1 MNFLQNK
8 ILDQG
13 LSDKDIILNY
23 VNSYSP
29 SPVRFNAENIKALVG
44 YDIKKDEEKFLK
56 FLRTIDFLVEEG
68 YLRCPSKYV
77 KDSMNPEPITQ
88 LQQNVS
94 ITQYGIDSLRKTEE
108 THLYEMQENREQKLG
123 GSYHITVGDHSYVNI
138 NSTDHSI
145 NTVSI
150 DNQNLDMAVLAEEL
164 ERLRNALLPKA
175 ESAEHYSL
183 IGQIASAESAAKTKN
198 ISDLKQVLSKLKPI
212 GGWVLNI
219 AKEIGV
225 PIVIKALEAR
235 IQ

>member
-1 MNFLQNK
+1 MNFLTICKSKVTVSRKDGSTYNDLPAQITGEI
-8 ILDQG
+8 ILIPNDAVPIEVG
-13 LSDKDIILNY
+13 DIILRRL
-23 VNSYSP
+23 P
-29 SPVRFNAENIKALVG
+29 SGI
-44 YDIKKDEEKFLK
+44 DEKFIVINPGFYDRIAGMPAHYQVK
-56 FLRTIDFLVEEG
+56 FRREGSGEQKSFGEG
-68 YLRCPSKYV
+68 YNIR
-77 KDSMNPEPITQ
+77 I
-88 LQQNVS
+88 
-94 ITQYGIDSLRKTEE
+94 
-108 THLYEMQENREQKLG
+108 
-123 GSYHITVGDHSYVNI
+123 GSNSHVNI

-235 IQ
+235 IIG